1 MKSQAQKKPI
11 SSENHKKIIRN
22 VAGTM
27 AIEGITLSEASIV
40 NLERYARGQ
49 ADYHQII
56 AELKAKYQRA

>member
-1 MKSQAQKKPI
+1 MKSQALKKSV
-11 SSENHKKIIRN
+11 SSENYQKIIRN

-27 AIEGITLSEASIV
+27 AIEGITLSEESTR
-40 NLERYARGQ
+40 NLERYAQGQ